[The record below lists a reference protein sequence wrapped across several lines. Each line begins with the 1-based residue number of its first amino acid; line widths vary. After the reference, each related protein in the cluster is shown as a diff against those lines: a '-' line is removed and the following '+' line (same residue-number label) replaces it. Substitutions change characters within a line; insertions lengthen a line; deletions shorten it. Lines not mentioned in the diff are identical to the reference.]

1 MLLFHLSG
9 ENLELAR
16 EEIMSL
22 ARVKSYQQ
30 VRNILIADAKYTKAF
45 DNLAYT
51 HGIFDIL
58 FACNSD
64 ELAEEIGIFDFNKYC
79 IGDFRARILDFS
91 FNGIKFNEKELGTMV
106 WRRLKNPTVNLE
118 NPETQFFFVFV
129 NYKVICCRLIKNIE
143 KTFYNRKPHLKPE
156 MNPTSLSPKLAK
168 ALINLSGVRRGKV
181 LDPFCGSGGIL
192 VEAGLMGLKPIGYD
206 IEGYILEK
214 ARKNLEYYGI
224 NNFEIEQKDST
235 KIKGRYNHIVSEL
248 PFGKNSR
255 ITDELETLYLDFL
268 LAMDKMPVKKAV
280 LVFPD
285 TVCYKKL
292 IEMTKLKILNEFDYY
307 VHKSMTRKIVVLS
320 H

>member
-1 MLLFHLSG
+1 M
-9 ENLELAR
+9 
-16 EEIMSL
+16 
-22 ARVKSYQQ
+22 
-30 VRNILIADAKYTKAF
+30 IADTTYDKAF

-51 HGIFDIL
+51 HGIFEIL

-64 ELAEEIGIFDFNKYC
+64 ELAEEMGSFDFDRHYS
-79 IGDFRARILDFS
+79 GDFRVRTLNFS
-91 FNGIKFNEKELGTMV
+91 FNGIKFNEKELGAMV
-106 WRRLKNPTVNLE
+106 WKRLKNPKVNLE

-129 NYKVICCRLIKNIE
+129 NFKAICCRLIKNIE
-143 KTFYNRKPHLKPE
+143 KTFYSRKAHLKPE

-168 ALINLSGVRRGKV
+168 ALINLSGVRKGAV

-224 NNFEIEQKDST
+224 NNFIIEQRDST
-235 KIKGRYNHIVSEL
+235 KIKCGCGRYNYVVSEL
-248 PFGKNSR
+248 PFGRNSK
-255 ITDELETLYLDFL
+255 ITDELEALYLDFL
-268 LAMDKMPVKKAV
+268 LVMDKMPVKKAV

-285 TVCYKKL
+285 TVCYRKL
-292 IEMTKLKILNEFDYY
+292 IEMTKLKIVNEFDYY
-307 VHKSMTRKIVVLS
+307 VHKSMTKKIVVLS